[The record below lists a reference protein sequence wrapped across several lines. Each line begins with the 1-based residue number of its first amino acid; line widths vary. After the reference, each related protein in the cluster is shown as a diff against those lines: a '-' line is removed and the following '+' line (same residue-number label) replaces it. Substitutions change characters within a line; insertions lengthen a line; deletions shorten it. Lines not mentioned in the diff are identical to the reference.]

1 MDHREERKSSKG
13 NRVMVE
19 TGCMRKKG
27 RDDSSMQLRAGYT
40 IHMEDRKKGIDM
52 GEEREKS

>member
-1 MDHREERKSSKG
+1 
-13 NRVMVE
+13 MVE